1 MPQQKLLRAAT
12 KTRHNEIN
20 IQILKKIR
28 LGLGSHIWTLVWLQS
43 HATQSRTHPSM
54 LSLMASEEGS
64 GRTPLQLPRQNQ
76 VLDLNP
82 PLAQLL
88 SPLFLLRPQGLL
100 VTVPHPWR
108 GTLGSPFSI
117 YPEAPLPVPL
127 AEPILSLPT
136 KFQWW
141 FSAKAAPGAKMVKK
155 GKGASSGTHGRYF
168 S

>member
-1 MPQQKLLRAAT
+1 
-12 KTRHNEIN
+12 
-20 IQILKKIR
+20 
-28 LGLGSHIWTLVWLQS
+28 
-43 HATQSRTHPSM
+43 
-54 LSLMASEEGS
+54 MASEEGS

-88 SPLFLLRPQGLL
+88 SPPFLLRPQGLL
-100 VTVPHPWR
+100 VTIPHPWE

-117 YPEAPLPVPL
+117 YPEAPLPAPL

-155 GKGASSGTHGRYF
+155 GKGASSGTHGGSF
-168 S
+168 SGLESPELTAGRGPQCDAKKNELGTAGQPGPTLV